1 MHTFPASQEENCF
14 QKYNLQVNVK
24 VLFLEKVHL
33 NQIELNSITVLNKIN
48 LSYALLFRLNNA
60 FVIMQLHIRLILI
73 SAYYDSML
81 NIKDPITAN
90 I

>member
-33 NQIELNSITVLNKIN
+33 NQIELNSITILNKIN

-60 FVIMQLHIRLILI
+60 FVIMQLHIEMNSYLGL
-73 SAYYDSML
+73 L
-81 NIKDPITAN
+81 
-90 I
+90 

>member
-1 MHTFPASQEENCF
+1 MDPSEVLSFFFLKEKKQTMHTFPASQEENYF

-48 LSYALLFRLNNA
+48 LSYA
-60 FVIMQLHIRLILI
+60 
-73 SAYYDSML
+73 
-81 NIKDPITAN
+81 
-90 I
+90 

>member
-1 MHTFPASQEENCF
+1 MDPSEVFSFFSWKKKKPMHTSPASQEENCF

-48 LSYALLFRLNNA
+48 LSYA
-60 FVIMQLHIRLILI
+60 
-73 SAYYDSML
+73 
-81 NIKDPITAN
+81 
-90 I
+90 